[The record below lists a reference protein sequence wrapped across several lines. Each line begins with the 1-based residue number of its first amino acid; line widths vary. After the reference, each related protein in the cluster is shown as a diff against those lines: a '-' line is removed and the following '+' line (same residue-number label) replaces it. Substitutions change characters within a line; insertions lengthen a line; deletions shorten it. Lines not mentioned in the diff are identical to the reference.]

1 MAEPNKTDLS
11 KFIKESKTGKLS
23 SSRLLVLAWGL
34 GTLVV
39 WIVTSIISTLNGE
52 GLQPLPESIVTVLG
66 ILVGGKTLQRFG
78 ENQEE

>member
-1 MAEPNKTDLS
+1 MAEANKPDLS

-34 GTLVV
+34 GTLIV
-39 WIVTSIISTLNGE
+39 WIVTSIYKQE
-52 GLQPLPESIVTVLG
+52 LQPLPESIVTVLG

-78 ENQEE
+78 ENQE

>member
-1 MAEPNKTDLS
+1 MTDLS
-11 KFIKESKTGKLS
+11 KFIQEGKNQKLS

-34 GTLVV
+34 GTLIV
-39 WIVTSIISTLNGE
+39 WMVTSIISTLNGE

-78 ENQEE
+78 ENDK

>member
-1 MAEPNKTDLS
+1 MTEPNKTDLS

-34 GTLVV
+34 GTLIV

-52 GLQPLPESIVTVLG
+52 GLQALPESIVTVLG
-66 ILVGGKTLQRFG
+66 ILVGG
-78 ENQEE
+78 